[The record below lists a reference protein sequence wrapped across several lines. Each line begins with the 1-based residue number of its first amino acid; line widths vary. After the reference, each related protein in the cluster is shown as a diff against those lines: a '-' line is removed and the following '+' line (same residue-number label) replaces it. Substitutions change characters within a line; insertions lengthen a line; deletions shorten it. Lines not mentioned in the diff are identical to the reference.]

1 MENLQNLTWNL
12 HKCLPNS
19 FFFFSIFTKNILI
32 MKNLLI
38 IFATAFLFYGC
49 DKDLF
54 QGSDQLPA
62 ATQTGARTVGCL
74 VNGKVLIPHK
84 EGIGSPV
91 NCFYQPDENG
101 DYYFTMAFKD
111 MRNNSKQTVNIFYAK
126 IILKSNQEYLL
137 NQGDNPIIGG
147 GSEYYTTLSNSYSTN
162 LNSTGILK
170 ITKIDLT
177 KGIIAGTF
185 WFDAVNDKGEKVEI
199 REGRFDWGFN

>member
-1 MENLQNLTWNL
+1 
-12 HKCLPNS
+12 
-19 FFFFSIFTKNILI
+19 

-38 IFATAFLFYGC
+38 IFAVAFLFYGC

-101 DYYFTMAFKD
+101 DYYFTMAFSD
-111 MRNNSKQTVNIFYAK
+111 LRNGGGKSVSVQIGKVILEENKIYTLNKNS
-126 IILKSNQEYLL
+126 L
-137 NQGDNPIIGG
+137 DNGNYEGGG
-147 GSEYYTTLSNSYSTN
+147 GSYLLTLQNIYRTTLIN
-162 LNSTGILK
+162 GGELK
-170 ITKIDLT
+170 ITKFNLN

-185 WFDAVNDKGEKVEI
+185 WFDAVNSKGEKVEI